1 MRILWMGKFA
11 KINLFEKKFKKIK
24 SSISQNAKS
33 VENQTCKTKFTQKII
48 SLKVGVNLG

>member
-24 SSISQNAKS
+24 SSISQNAKC